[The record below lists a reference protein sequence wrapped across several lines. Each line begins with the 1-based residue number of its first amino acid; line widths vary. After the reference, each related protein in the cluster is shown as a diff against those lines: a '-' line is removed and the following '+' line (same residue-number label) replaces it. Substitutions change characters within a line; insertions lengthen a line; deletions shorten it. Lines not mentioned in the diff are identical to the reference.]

1 MEITN
6 WFTNLFFVSDG
17 DLISFFFKAFAVVF
31 SFLFVVYSVV
41 LVRQTEVLNSTLE
54 TKNKGAISFGSN
66 VQLLLS
72 VFILLLALFFI

>member
-1 MEITN
+1 MEIIN
-6 WFTNLFFVSDG
+6 WFTNLLFVSDR
-17 DLISFFFKAFAVVF
+17 DLISFFFKSFSVVF